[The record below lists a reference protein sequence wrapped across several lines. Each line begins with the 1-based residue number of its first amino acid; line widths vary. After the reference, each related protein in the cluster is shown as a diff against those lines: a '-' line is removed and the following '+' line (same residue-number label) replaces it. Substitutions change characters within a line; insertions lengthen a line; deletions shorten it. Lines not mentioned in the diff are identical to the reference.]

1 MANSLTAD
9 VHRATTWSIVLSV
22 LIMIAGFI
30 AIALPYVAGVAF
42 TLVVG
47 WMLIFAGVL
56 HIVYAF
62 RAERTRMALWQV
74 LLGIVYGFIGY
85 YVLAHPVA
93 GLAGLTFA
101 IAAFLFVEAVIEMV
115 LSFELRPAAGSG
127 WLIFDSIITFILAV
141 MIWSTWPSSSAWA
154 VGTLIGISM
163 LFSGVS
169 RLMFSLSARGI
180 VA

>member
-1 MANSLTAD
+1 
-9 VHRATTWSIVLSV
+9 
-22 LIMIAGFI
+22 
-30 AIALPYVAGVAF
+30 
-42 TLVVG
+42 
-47 WMLIFAGVL
+47 MLIFAGVL

-85 YVLAHPVA
+85 DVLAHPIA

-154 VGTLIGISM
+154 VGTLVGISM

-169 RLMFSLSARGI
+169 RLMFSLSARRI